1 MISTKFVLKVGYS
14 FLFLVSLAI
23 YAQAQDLATATI
35 VDSQGSVQISR
46 PDPAKRTMNP
56 IKFRTNDIVYK
67 GDVIKTGASGRLTL
81 KLKDNSLAIV
91 SENTTVE
98 VKDTSE
104 QTRTIFYIL
113 RGKTRIKIEKLGGKP
128 NPYKITTPTTV
139 IAVRG
144 TIFDVI
150 VDDKKTEVYVNEGE
164 VSVVNLFAPTQE
176 VILTPGNFTRV
187 TGENPPRNPAQ
198 FSPNRNDKFFEPRER
213 GQNNRPNDR
222 NPNDKNPNNQDDR
235 NDPRNNN
242 DPQNRPNN
250 PPNQPPPGNPGGPPQ
265 RPDEEEEA
273 IIYL

>member
-1 MISTKFVLKVGYS
+1 MTSTKFVLKAGYS
-14 FLFLVSLAI
+14 FLFSALLAI
-23 YAQAQDLATATI
+23 YAQAQDLAMATI

-46 PDPAKRTMNP
+46 PDPAKRTMNA
-56 IKFRTNDIVYK
+56 IKFRTNDTVYK
-67 GDVIKTGASGRLTL
+67 GDVIKTGSNGRLTL

-213 GQNNRPNDR
+213 GQNNRPNER
-222 NPNDKNPNNQDDR
+222 NPNNQNNP

-250 PPNQPPPGNPGGPPQ
+250 PPNQPSPGNPGQGVPPQ